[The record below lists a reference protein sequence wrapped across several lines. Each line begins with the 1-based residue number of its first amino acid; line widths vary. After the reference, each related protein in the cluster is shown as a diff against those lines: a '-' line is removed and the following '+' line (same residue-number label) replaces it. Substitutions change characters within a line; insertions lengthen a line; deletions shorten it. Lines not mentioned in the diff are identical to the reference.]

1 MDKKKLKKYLRYVV
15 PAAVLLLYL
24 FCCIQISR
32 ADTISDSYNYNN
44 SGSAYIYLAPPPP
57 QPSRGSAEGYIKS
70 SGSYSYSGSSSGSNW
85 QPANNS
91 HTFSP
96 SRSSASSYI
105 GPARSNYQ
113 VTTQTVPTGGS
124 SGTYLGPSSSTYS
137 IRTTMVPVNNSGRS
151 AASYIAPATNRIT
164 YSYKNYGEQTA
175 NHAYAPAVA
184 YKTNYSYAGAGGQIR
199 DSSASAILVPHGS
212 LRYVPT
218 DGPVPKS
225 AQRTIYGESIVPRQ
239 GMVFRGSADLN
250 AAKASIRVSP
260 AGKMTMVVNGP
271 NGLQSMNVSRI
282 YRETSRGD
290 TPLPNSVKAGSYIAA
305 SSDSSNWV
313 APVRRINAYTGPATD
328 TSARAIRY
336 MPSNTN
342 YNSSNY
348 TPRNNSS
355 INIRMPLPRMP
366 SSIRVD

>member
-1 MDKKKLKKYLRYVV
+1 MDKKKLKKYLRYLV

-57 QPSRGSAEGYIKS
+57 QPSRGSAESYIKS

-113 VTTQTVPTGGS
+113 ATTQTVPTGGS
-124 SGTYLGPSSSTYS
+124 SGAYLGPSTYS
-137 IRTTMVPVNNSGRS
+137 IRTTMVPVHNSGRS
-151 AASYIAPATNRIT
+151 AASYIGPATNRT
-164 YSYKNYGEQTA
+164 NYSYRNYSGQTGSRS
-175 NHAYAPAVA
+175 YTPAV
-184 YKTNYSYAGAGGQIR
+184 YKTNYSYVGAGGQVK
-199 DSSASAILVPHGS
+199 DSSVSAILAPHGS
-212 LRYVPT
+212 LRYVPV
-218 DGPVPKS
+218 DG
-225 AQRTIYGESIVPRQ
+225 
-239 GMVFRGSADLN
+239 
-250 AAKASIRVSP
+250 
-260 AGKMTMVVNGP
+260 
-271 NGLQSMNVSRI
+271 SM
-282 YRETSRGD
+282 
-290 TPLPNSVKAGSYIAA
+290 PNSVKAGSYIAG
-305 SSDSSNWV
+305 SGNSSNWV
-313 APVRRINAYTGPATD
+313 APVRRINAYNGPTTD
-328 TSARAIRY
+328 KSTSAIRY
-336 MPSNTN
+336 MPSNAN

-348 TPRNNSS
+348 TPRDNSS
-355 INIRMPLPRMP
+355 INIRMPLPRLP